1 MPPVV
6 IENPLLN
13 SPFREPARHCWFDD
27 NGITNEIADGRR
39 RSTYFIWIS
48 APGTKGGAQLSL
60 PGVKAGE
67 RMTGDVMNRVCEH
80 VRAFWG
86 Q

>member
-1 MPPVV
+1 M
-6 IENPLLN
+6 
-13 SPFREPARHCWFDD
+13 ARRL
-27 NGITNEIADGRR
+27 TEIADGRR

-67 RMTGDVMNRVCEH
+67 RMTGDSMNRVSEH

-86 Q
+86 E